1 MTRKERLMAT
11 LRGETVDRPP
21 ICFYELDG
29 ITQNPAN
36 PDPYNIFN
44 DPSWFPLLKL
54 TAEKSDRI
62 VLTSVGF
69 LNAPPDPVEAL
80 TKREVFTNE
89 KGDLCTTTTIQAG
102 SRVLT
107 QRTAREKNVDT
118 VWTLEHL
125 IKDVDDFQEWIELPH
140 AEFGGEVDVNSVL
153 EIENALGDTGIV
165 CLDMS
170 DPLCVVASLFDLGE
184 YTITALTEPEL
195 FHRALKKVSEL
206 MLKRTEA
213 IASALPGRLW
223 RIYGPEYACP
233 PYLPPRLFNEYVV
246 QYVTPIIEIIKR
258 YGGYPR
264 IHAHG
269 NMKDVLVAIVSTGC
283 IGLDPIEPPHQGN
296 VTLSYA
302 RETCGED
309 FVLFGNL
316 ELSDIEIMDPDDFEQ
331 KVLTALEEGPN
342 KNGNR
347 FVLMP
352 SACPIGRELKKS
364 TYENYKKMIDVV
376 ERLYG
381 LEKE

>member
-21 ICFYELDG
+21 VCFYELDG

-44 DPSWFPLLKL
+44 DPSWLPLLRL
-54 TAEKSDRI
+54 TAEKTDRI

-69 LNAPPDPVEAL
+69 LNAPPDPAEAF

-89 KGDLCTTTTIQAG
+89 KGDLCTNTTIQAG

-107 QRTAREKNVDT
+107 ERTAREKNVDT

-125 IKDVDDFQEWIELPH
+125 IKDVEDFKEWIELPQ

-153 EIENALGDTGIV
+153 EIEKTLGDSGIV

-170 DPLCVVASLFDLGE
+170 DPLCVIASLFDLGE

-195 FHRALKKVSEL
+195 FHRALRKVSEL

-213 IASALPGRLW
+213 IAAALPGRLW

-269 NMKDVLVAIVSTGC
+269 NMKDVLGAIVSTGC
-283 IGLDPIEPPHQGN
+283 IGLDPLEPPNQGN
-296 VTLSYA
+296 VTLKYV

-316 ELSDIEIMDPDDFEQ
+316 ELSDIEIMNSDEFEQ
-331 KVLTALEEGPN
+331 KIITALEEGPS
-342 KNGNR
+342 KSGNG

-352 SACPIGRELKKS
+352 SACPIGRELK
-364 TYENYKKMIDVV
+364 TTTLENYKKIIEVV
-376 ERLYG
+376 ERIYR
-381 LEKE
+381 